1 MGFLGS
7 GRGKGRRECSEEV
20 VQGLAA
26 VPDCRGGVAKFAD
39 CAKGDLLVY
48 CAGVI
53 GMLVTSKEEGLI

>member
-7 GRGKGRRECSEEV
+7 GRGNGRRESSEEV

-26 VPDCRGGVAKFAD
+26 VPDCRGGIAKFAD

-53 GMLVTSKEEGLI
+53 GMLVTTRKKDQI